1 MSSCRP
7 MVSPAA
13 PAPES
18 ARSSRSAR
26 GSPSAHWR
34 TRSFPGGPA
43 SSETWR
49 SPSIN
54 STASRPAE
62 AAAMARTGRDWP
74 AIRSPASAREP
85 SRPEQLVGAREGFE
99 GAGVGPP
106 AGQHVERQVAAR
118 DVGVV
123 DVGDLQLAARRRF
136 QARDHVMDGL
146 VVEVDAGDSEPALR
160 LLRLLD
166 DADDAVARDLGD
178 AVAARVVDLLDQ
190 DLGAARLLAVR
201 LRERRD
207 RFFEDVVAQD
217 HGQPP
222 AAPEAPRQPQRLCD
236 AARLVL
242 HTVGEL
248 AAEVLTAAEQTDDVA
263 HVLGSG
269 HDQDLADAGLDQ
281 LLDRVEDHGYAPDL
295 QEMLVRHLGQREEA
309 RSGPPGQD
317 DPAQL
322 VRAHRLAPAPV
333 ASRTAYWRS

>member
-106 AGQHVERQVAAR
+106 AGQHVER
-118 DVGVV
+118 
-123 DVGDLQLAARRRF
+123 
-136 QARDHVMDGL
+136 L
-146 VVEVDAGDSEPALR
+146 VVEVDAGDGEPALR

-242 HTVGEL
+242 HAVGEL

-281 LLDRVEDHGYAPDL
+281 LLDRVEDHRFAPDW